1 MLRNSHFKPTASIVA
16 EASLFKLIFFVCAT
30 REDVCSLMLTLFLT
44 DRKKCNVKNTLN
56 HHSMNKED
64 ILKYSEKPVNLLLSL
79 KTLKKYGVF
88 KRNSSWNFKYLCYSL
103 QKSVICILRVHR
115 IRTVQFNC
123 IDIYVKWCRVVMS
136 EVSDTKCFTSLPSLI
151 LIFLTF
157 YQFHSLCIL
166 SFISLLL
173 SSTFRFYCSL

>member
-1 MLRNSHFKPTASIVA
+1 MRNCCVTHTSNHSSGSSGRVRGGGPRNMKSMRPPLAAIFFMTYFYRAGGGAMAPSPPPGSATEPTASIIA

-30 REDVCSLMLTLFLT
+30 REDVFSLMLTLFLS

-88 KRNSSWNFKYLCYSL
+88 KRNSS
-103 QKSVICILRVHR
+103 
-115 IRTVQFNC
+115 
-123 IDIYVKWCRVVMS
+123 
-136 EVSDTKCFTSLPSLI
+136 
-151 LIFLTF
+151 
-157 YQFHSLCIL
+157 
-166 SFISLLL
+166 
-173 SSTFRFYCSL
+173 